1 MSENVDDAAPRI
13 LMKIQD
19 DIAAFRRDVTDFRRE
34 VADRLDRIETVQ
46 KRERRNSAAMLV
58 MVRGTAAV
66 YEDRLTQIE
75 IDRIVKLE
83 DRMAAVEARLR

>member
-1 MSENVDDAAPRI
+1 MSENVDDAVPRI

-19 DIAAFRRDVTDFRRE
+19 DIAAFRRDVTDFRRD
-34 VADRLDRIETVQ
+34 VTGRLDRIETVQ
-46 KRERRNSAAMLV
+46 KQERRNSAAMLV
-58 MVRGTAAV
+58 MMRGTAAV
-66 YEDRLTQIE
+66 YEERLTQIE

>member
-1 MSENVDDAAPRI
+1 MSENVDDAVPRI

-19 DIAAFRRDVTDFRRE
+19 DIAAFRRDVTD
-34 VADRLDRIETVQ
+34 RLDRIETVQ
-46 KRERRNSAAMLV
+46 KQERRNSAAMLV
-58 MVRGTAAV
+58 MMRGTAAV
-66 YEDRLTQIE
+66 YEERLTQIE

>member
-1 MSENVDDAAPRI
+1 MSENIDDAVPRI
-13 LMKIQD
+13 LMRIQD
-19 DIAAFRRDVTDFRRE
+19 DIAAFRRDVGARFDRVE
-34 VADRLDRIETVQ
+34 DRLDRIETVQ
-46 KRERRNSAAMLV
+46 KQERRNSAAMLV
-58 MVRGTAAV
+58 MMRGTAAV

>member
-1 MSENVDDAAPRI
+1 MSENIDGAVPRI
-13 LMKIQD
+13 LMRIQD
-19 DIAAFRRDVTDFRRE
+19 DIAAFRRDVGARFDRVE
-34 VADRLDRIETVQ
+34 DRLDRIETVQ
-46 KRERRNSAAMLV
+46 KQERRNSAAMLV
-58 MVRGTAAV
+58 MMRGTAAV